1 MKKGTGGCWLVLGT
15 MLVSS
20 RVCVCSVT
28 KLCLT
33 LCDPMDCNPPSPSV
47 CEIFQASILEWVAI
61 SSFRGSSW
69 PRDQTHV
76 SWVFCIG
83 RRILCHLSCP
93 GSSDY
98 AWSLVFSLYII
109 FISFKDHSQDL
120 SQHQG
125 QRDKTF
131 EIPVPG
137 SCPVCRLWNKRR
149 GGVDGEAEPG
159 YFES

>member
-1 MKKGTGGCWLVLGT
+1 MFCAQSLSYVRLFATPWTVAHQAPLS
-15 MLVSS
+15 MEFS
-20 RVCVCSVT
+20 RQ
-28 KLCLT
+28 
-33 LCDPMDCNPPSPSV
+33 
-47 CEIFQASILEWVAI
+47 EILEWVAI
-61 SSFRGSSW
+61 SFFRGSFQS
-69 PRDQTHV
+69 RDQTLV
-76 SWVFCIG
+76 SCIFCIG

-93 GSSDY
+93 GSSVY

-137 SCPVCRLWNKRR
+137 SCPVCRDCGTR
-149 GGVDGEAEPG
+149 GGVEWMEKLSQGALKAREPIT
-159 YFES
+159 

>member
-1 MKKGTGGCWLVLGT
+1 MWVSTRTQSCPTLRDSMDCSLPGSSLLGT
-15 MLVSS
+15 
-20 RVCVCSVT
+20 
-28 KLCLT
+28 
-33 LCDPMDCNPPSPSV
+33 
-47 CEIFQASILEWVAI
+47 FQARILEWVAI

-137 SCPVCRLWNKRR
+137 SCPVCRDCGTR
-149 GGVDGEAEPG
+149 GGVEWMEKLSQGALKAW
-159 YFES
+159 ESALPNPEH